1 METLVDRHLAAG
13 MSPQAARRAAVAAL
27 GGPGGII
34 RVKEDVREGRIGAG
48 IDALL
53 LDLRYAWRGLW
64 TTSGL
69 TAVMVVTLA
78 LGIGAN
84 AAIFSVVRAML
95 LEPLPYRDAD
105 RLVFV
110 WLDQTAIGYPRGPL
124 SGPDLR
130 DLRDG
135 STTCAEFGAIWATGT
150 VALAGDGDP
159 EQLRSAF
166 VTTNFFQVLGA
177 ESALGRTFRAEDS
190 APGAPPTILL
200 GWELFQRRFG
210 GDPSI
215 VGRQIL
221 VNDEPTTV
229 IGVMPQDVP
238 AAAAAG
244 FERARSPPGW
254 QPFWPDLEQR
264 AARQP
269 VPARHRTDAAR
280 RHGRPGRRRHRRDCA
295 ADHPRARQRRAR
307 SPRSACRRTTSGTFA
322 DRCSRCSRA
331 SASCC

>member
-1 METLVDRHLAAG
+1 M
-13 MSPQAARRAAVAAL
+13 
-27 GGPGGII
+27 I
-34 RVKEDVREGRIGAG
+34 
-48 IDALL
+48 
-53 LDLRYAWRGLW
+53 
-64 TTSGL
+64 
-69 TAVMVVTLA
+69 VTLA

-95 LEPLPYRDAD
+95 IEPLPYRDAD

-130 DLRDG
+130 NLREG

-150 VALAGDGDP
+150 VALSGDGDP

-177 ESALGRTFRAEDS
+177 ESALGRTFRPEDS

-200 GWELFQRRFG
+200 GWELFERRFG

-215 VGRQIL
+215 VGRRIL

-229 IGVMPQDVP
+229 IGVMPRTFRLLLPPDSSVP
-238 AAAAAG
+238 D
-244 FERARSPPGW
+244 RLQVW
-254 QPFWPDLEQR
+254 QPFWHDLEQGPR
-264 AARQP
+264 GNLFLR
-269 VPARHRTDAAR
+269 VIGRM
-280 RHGRPGRRRHRRDCA
+280 RPGVTVAQAGADVDA
-295 ADHPRARQRRAR
+295 IAQPDHPRARQRRAP
-307 SPRSACRRTTSGTFA
+307 SPRSACRRTTSGTFG
-322 DRCSRCSRA
+322 DRCSRCSPA
-331 SASCC
+331 SASSC